1 MSLHYNT
8 NELDYTILIKF
19 IDGQASPEETAV
31 VAAWLKASPDNQAL
45 YFQVK
50 DIFDQQLSATIT
62 AADAHQSWKQVIAKL
77 SAADQPLAPVKQ
89 LGWLKYAAAILVL
102 LLAGGAGAYLFMNAG
117 SRSAPLVMLV
127 SKKTSVQT
135 VLLPDST
142 RIWVKPGGSLKMREA
157 KEDGNREIWLEGS
170 AYFEVVKKAET
181 PFIVHAPDMTVTV
194 LGTSFTV
201 NDDERHTAVI
211 VNTGLIKATAFNKEL
226 LVHPGER
233 GRIVDQQIQMD
244 HINPQ
249 LYAAWKDGD
258 YKFENTSVDEIKE
271 LLHANYGYDVE
282 ILQPQKFR
290 DSRISG
296 RVLITDETSL
306 CEALGAML
314 EAAVRK
320 EGNRIIIQ
328 PK

>member
-1 MSLHYNT
+1 MSLHHNT

-19 IDGQASPEETAV
+19 IDGQASPEETAMIL
-31 VAAWLKASPDNQAL
+31 AWLKDSPDNQAL

-50 DIFDQQLSATIT
+50 DIFDQQLAAKIT
-62 AADAHQSWKQVIAKL
+62 AADADQSWQQVLKRLPVAEHRL
-77 SAADQPLAPVKQ
+77 SPVKQ
-89 LGWLKYAAAILVL
+89 AGWLKYAAAILVL
-102 LLAGGAGAYLFMNAG
+102 IVAGGAGAYWLMRPG
-117 SRSAPLVMLV
+117 TRPAPLVTLV
-127 SKKTSVQT
+127 SKKASVQT

-142 RIWVKPGGSLKMREA
+142 RIWVKPGGSLKMRDV
-157 KEDGNREIWLEGS
+157 KEESEREVWLEGS
-170 AYFEVVKKAET
+170 AYFEVVKKAEQ
-181 PFIVHAPDMTVTV
+181 PFMVHVPDMTVTV

-201 NDDERHTAVI
+201 NDDKRHTAVM

-226 LVHPGER
+226 LLHPGER
-233 GRIVDQQIQMD
+233 GTVVDSQIRMD

-258 YKFENTSVDEIKE
+258 YKFENTTIDEIKE
-271 LLHANYGYDVE
+271 LLHANYGYEVD

-290 DSRISG
+290 DTRISG
-296 RVLITDETSL
+296 RVLITDEVSL
-306 CEALGAML
+306 CKALGAML
-314 EAAVRK
+314 EAGIRK